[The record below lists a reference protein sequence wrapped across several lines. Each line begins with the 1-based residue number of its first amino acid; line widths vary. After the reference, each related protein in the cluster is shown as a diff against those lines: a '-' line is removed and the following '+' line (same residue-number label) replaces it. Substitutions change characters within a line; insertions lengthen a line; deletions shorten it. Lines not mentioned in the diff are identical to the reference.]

1 MDQLLVALDVDSGTS
16 AINLVKKLR
25 GLVGGFKVG
34 SRLFTIEGPDFV
46 KKLVDSGNRVFL
58 DLKFHDIPNTVKQ
71 AVEAATWTGA
81 WMINVHISGGTSMMQ
96 AAINAGKSAATDS
109 SYPRPL
115 LVGVTMLTSV
125 DEQTLKQIGIDR
137 PLREHVLTL
146 AKLAKDT
153 GLDGVVA
160 SPQETADI
168 RKACGQEFTIV
179 TPGIRGSSAGK
190 NNHDQART
198 MGPAQAIKAGADY
211 IVVGRPIIAASDP
224 CAAAQTIV
232 DELSKL

>member
-1 MDQLLVALDVDSGTS
+1 MDQLLVALDVDSGAS
-16 AINLVKKLR
+16 AISLVKKLR

-71 AVEAATWTGA
+71 AVEAATRTGA

-96 AAINAGKSAATDS
+96 AAISASRASAASS

-115 LVGVTMLTSV
+115 LVGVTMLTSI
-125 DEQTLKQIGIDR
+125 DAQTLKQIGIDR
-137 PLREHVLTL
+137 PLREHVVAL

-160 SPQETADI
+160 SPQETTDI
-168 RKACGQEFTIV
+168 RQACGQNFTIV
-179 TPGIRGSSAGK
+179 TPGIRGSSAGE

-198 MGPAQAIKAGADY
+198 MGPEQAIKAGADY

-224 CAAAQTIV
+224 RVAAQTIV
-232 DELSKL
+232 DELAKP